1 MTFTK
6 AQAKALFDSVQSAAK
21 GLGLFQGVD
30 KHEPENAP
38 GTRLYCSI
46 VLGSGPTPK
55 PAQSGLDAVTGQVTL
70 IARVWSWAMQRPL
83 DDVDPEVVA
92 AVAALMNELAG
103 EFTLDG
109 TVRNIDLMSM
119 SAEPAWVEF
128 EGKQF
133 RVVSLTIPIVVND
146 MFEEVA

>member
-6 AQAKALFDSVQSAAK
+6 AQAVALFDSVQSAAQ
-21 GLGLFQGVD
+21 GLALFQGVD

-46 VLGSGPTPK
+46 MLGPMVPK
-55 PAQSGLDAVTGQVTL
+55 PAASGLNSVSGQITL
-70 IARVWSWAMQRPL
+70 LVRVWSWAMQRPL

-103 EFTLDG
+103 EFTLGG
-109 TVRNIDLMSM
+109 TVRNIDLFSM
-119 SAEPAWVEF
+119 SAEPAWTEF

-133 RVVSLTIPIVVND
+133 RVMTLTVPIIIND
-146 MFEEVA
+146 MFAEEA